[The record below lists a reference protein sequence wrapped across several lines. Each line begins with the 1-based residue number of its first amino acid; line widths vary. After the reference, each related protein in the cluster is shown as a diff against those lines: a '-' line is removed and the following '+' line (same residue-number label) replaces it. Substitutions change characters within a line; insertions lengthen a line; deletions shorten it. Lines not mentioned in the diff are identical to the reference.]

1 MEADDLCWWPLM
13 GGAKG
18 KWKENT
24 FHQWNYH
31 IDLCCVLFTMYIF
44 FFLLLLIYIPSPFL
58 SYTKQHTHTHS
69 KRVYAQQQMPFVL
82 IWISMCWKSIHVSQ
96 LLYVD
101 PVDICSAALHS
112 LALLKRSIK
121 VIVSGENCGLI
132 ITFLQREERSSPF
145 TAGEIC
151 CFMAFIC
158 KYYQLELTFSVS
170 HTEREREKQ
179 RGPWRQCSIPTA
191 KCNMQLTYCT

>member
-1 MEADDLCWWPLM
+1 MKLSYWSLLCVIHHVHFLFS
-13 GGAKG
+13 
-18 KWKENT
+18 T
-24 FHQWNYH
+24 V
-31 IDLCCVLFTMYIF
+31 IDLHPLTIS
-44 FFLLLLIYIPSPFL
+44 LIYQ
-58 SYTKQHTHTHS
+58 TTHTHSLSS

-96 LLYVD
+96 LLYVA

-170 HTEREREKQ
+170 HTERERERNKGVLDVSVPFLQ
-179 RGPWRQCSIPTA
+179 QNVTCNSHIAHRYLWRSPIC
-191 KCNMQLTYCT
+191 